1 MQLIRGAEMRKR
13 LNFQLCFQVFA
24 SALLFSGGWQLELSF
39 ATFCLKASPEA
50 AVFVHRN
57 VSVITYIQH

>member
-1 MQLIRGAEMRKR
+1 MRKR
-13 LNFQLCFQVFA
+13 LNFQLRFQVFA

-39 ATFCLKASPEA
+39 ARFCLKASPEA